1 MAQQIFNPSL
11 DGYVTRMTD
20 ENCGEWVGYSY
31 NDESSSMQNYVS
43 GSPPVNPCDPY
54 TSYIVRAFMEFNT
67 TNLFPDEA
75 IVKKLVLRVYI
86 SSRLSSRTRH
96 LYLSYAKPS
105 DYDSSDQRERE
116 TIYNNC
122 LGTLVWS
129 GSVTTGWVNYDL
141 GANGITA
148 LQNHPTWLALGLLI
162 DETLDSTTG
171 YTYYRSSEYFGNTYT
186 PQLIVY
192 WRRGIIGG

>member
-31 NDESSSMQNYVS
+31 RDIDSAIYNYVS
-43 GSPPVNPCDPY
+43 GNAHGICDPY
-54 TSYIVRAFMEFNT
+54 TSYISRAFMEFNT

-75 IVKKLVLRVYI
+75 IVKKVVLRVYI
-86 SSRLSSRTRH
+86 SNVSSARTRY
-96 LYLSYAKPS
+96 LYVSSIRPS
-105 DYDSSDQRERE
+105 DYDPSYQAGN
-116 TIYNNC
+116 IYANSGN
-122 LGTLVWS
+122 GPIVWS

-162 DETLDSTTG
+162 DETLDGTTG